1 MTALIILIIMTAISV
16 TACVWCSI
24 SQKKIERRYRRPSK
38 KELARIIEMKE
49 LMNLELDDALSLTY
63 KEMKK

>member
-1 MTALIILIIMTAISV
+1 MTILIIVGIMAVISIS
-16 TACVWCSI
+16 ACIWCSV

-49 LMNLELDDALSLTY
+49 LMNLELDEALSLTY

>member
-1 MTALIILIIMTAISV
+1 MTILIIVAIMAVISISS
-16 TACVWCSI
+16 CVWCSV

-49 LMNLELDDALSLTY
+49 LMNLELDEALSLTY